1 MKLNKKILKN
11 TAVTFLIASMLIPA
25 NLIVS
30 AANNNGKPS
39 KDTNEVSDSNTISII
54 TSLDSCI
61 SQPQPKLNSNL
72 KSNLQ
77 PESKNSYPY
86 FTLSFSPPAVAIVGR
101 PIKISI
107 FPLDL
112 FDNCKMKIEGS
123 NGYSELLQKGKNTF
137 PFKDGTSKDADFH
150 ASNYHWVSYWEWT
163 PDQVGIFNIVVYW
176 KNILK
181 VSRKV
186 YVNSDEG
193 SSDKGYFQ
201 LGDLKIS
208 IDPITSSTG
217 ISAAITD
224 ITSTHDKNPGRIK
237 FIIGEPLVWSKTIKE
252 SALGNNPLNKT
263 YSISEKNDGFKFNQ
277 GIYNIEAFVKGV
289 HSIEYEDVKAVNYKK
304 NGLDNIK
311 LELDNEELTK
321 NEHYKFT
328 AKVSGVDESIKN
340 NLLYAFILW
349 DKSGWRVVQDYSKK
363 NTYDFSPKCLCISQG
378 KYRIYARVKQS
389 SDSSSNLPN
398 SYEAEVS
405 KELNIEGY
413 PKNIKINNIK
423 IDAYEAVDEK
433 QSSKDI
439 RNIDTGYEKHTCK
452 EGFAVSHEMNIIK
465 VTASQSLGLKYKA
478 YAIHDGY
485 CYPLCDYT
493 YSNWIPFYPK
503 SSGKYKLIILA
514 KECYSGSEDARKE
527 YNITVTNV
535 NGACKD

>member
-1 MKLNKKILKN
+1 M
-11 TAVTFLIASMLIPA
+11 AVTFLIASMLIPA

-77 PESKNSYPY
+77 PESKNSDPY
-86 FTLSFSPPAVAIVGR
+86 FTLSLSPPAVAIVGK
-101 PIKISI
+101 PVKISI

-137 PFKDGTSKDADFH
+137 PFKDGTSKDVDFH
-150 ASNYHWVSYWEWT
+150 ASNYPWVSYWEWT

-208 IDPITSSTG
+208 IDPITTSTA
-217 ISAAITD
+217 ISASITD
-224 ITSTHDKNPGRIK
+224 IPSTHDKNPGRIK
-237 FIIGEPLVWSKTIKE
+237 FVIGEPFVWSKTIKE
-252 SALGNNPLNKT
+252 SALGNAPLNTT
-263 YSISEKNDGFKFNQ
+263 YSISEKDDGFKFNQ
-277 GIYNIEAFVKGV
+277 GIYNIEAFVKGI

-311 LELDNEELTK
+311 IELDNEELIK
-321 NEHYKFT
+321 NKHYRFT
-328 AKVSGVDESIKN
+328 AKVSGVDESVGK

-349 DKSGWRVVQDYSKK
+349 DQRGWRVVQDYSKK
-363 NTYDFSPKCLCISQG
+363 
-378 KYRIYARVKQS
+378 
-389 SDSSSNLPN
+389 
-398 SYEAEVS
+398 VS
-405 KELNIEGY
+405 MTLHLNVCVY
-413 PKNIKINNIK
+413 PKENTEYMQELSNHQIQVEI
-423 IDAYEAVDEK
+423 
-433 QSSKDI
+433 
-439 RNIDTGYEKHTCK
+439 
-452 EGFAVSHEMNIIK
+452 F
-465 VTASQSLGLKYKA
+465 L
-478 YAIHDGY
+478 IHMKRRY
-485 CYPLCDYT
+485 QK
-493 YSNWIPFYPK
+493 N
-503 SSGKYKLIILA
+503 
-514 KECYSGSEDARKE
+514 
-527 YNITVTNV
+527 
-535 NGACKD
+535 

>member
-39 KDTNEVSDSNTISII
+39 KSTDKVSDSDKISII
-54 TSLDSCI
+54 TSLDSYI
-61 SQPQPKLNSNL
+61 SESQPKLKSNS

-77 PESKNSYPY
+77 PESQDSDSYLT
-86 FTLSFSPPAVAIVGR
+86 FKFNLPAVAIVGK
-101 PIKISI
+101 PVKISI
-107 FPLDL
+107 IPLYL
-112 FDNCKMKIEGS
+112 FDNCEMKIEG
-123 NGYSELLQKGKNTF
+123 NGYSKVLQKGKNTSG
-137 PFKDGTSKDADFH
+137 GTSKDADSN
-150 ASNYHWVSYWEWT
+150 ASNCSEDFYWEWT

-224 ITSTHDKNPGRIK
+224 ITSTSAQDQNPGRIK

-389 SDSSSNLPN
+389 PDSSSNLPN